1 MSKAVKSV
9 GKVFKSVGTAI
20 KKVVKSDVFKWVAI
34 AAAVYFT
41 AGAAMG
47 AFGALSA
54 EAAIGATTVEGISS
68 AAVMGSE
75 AMTVLGAESMAAA
88 GAAGAGVAGEAAS
101 LAALEG
107 ASTVGGGLAGEAAGT
122 IGVTAGSGG
131 PGIIGSMG
139 GNVGQAAIAGSEG
152 MATGAAQGMTPAT
165 TGYSGMADA
174 IKSLGDRLTSAA
186 EKASSKTL
194 WGNVALGAASAAGN
208 MLAQKN
214 AIEAKQSWDKQMAA
228 QPNMGGWI
236 QPAGVNAAGTQAP
249 AAVASLDAADPNK
262 KYPVTD
268 PKYRSIVSA
277 ARG

>member
-1 MSKAVKSV
+1 MSKAVKAV

-20 KKVVKSDVFKWVAI
+20 KKVVKSAVFKWVAI

-54 EAAIGATTVEGISS
+54 EAAIGATTVEGI
-68 AAVMGSE
+68 
-75 AMTVLGAESMAAA
+75 TAA

-107 ASTVGGGLAGEAAGT
+107 ASTVGGGLAGGAGALE
-122 IGVTAGSGG
+122 GAGALTAGSGG

-139 GNVGQAAIAGSEG
+139 GNVGQAAITGAEG

-174 IKSLGDRLTSAA
+174 IKSLGDKLTAAA
-186 EKASSKTL
+186 EKAGGKTL

-236 QPAGVNAAGTQAP
+236 QPAGVNASGTQAP
-249 AAVASLDAADPNK
+249 AAVASLDASDPNK
-262 KYPVTD
+262 KYPQTEQ
-268 PKYRSIVSA
+268 KYRSIVSA